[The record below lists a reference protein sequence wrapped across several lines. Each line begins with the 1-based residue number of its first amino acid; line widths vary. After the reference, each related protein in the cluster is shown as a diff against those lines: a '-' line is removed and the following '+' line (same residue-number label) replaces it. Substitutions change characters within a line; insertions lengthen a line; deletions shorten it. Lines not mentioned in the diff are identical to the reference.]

1 MSPDLRATLVNRF
14 STAKGVTWAEVRVAL
29 TLNNLVEPSPWILV
43 RFPYE
48 ASEELNNS
56 PEELTEIIV
65 KVAGDRLIERFR
77 NTASELVREPLEA
90 RSPYVVLMPLAMR

>member
-1 MSPDLRATLVNRF
+1 MLPELRATLVNRF
-14 STAKGVTWAEVRVAL
+14 RTPKGVTWAEVRVAL
-29 TLNNLVEPSPWILV
+29 RLNNSVEPSPSILV

-65 KVAGDRLIERFR
+65 KVAGDRLIELFR
-77 NTASELVREPLEA
+77 NAASELVREPLEA